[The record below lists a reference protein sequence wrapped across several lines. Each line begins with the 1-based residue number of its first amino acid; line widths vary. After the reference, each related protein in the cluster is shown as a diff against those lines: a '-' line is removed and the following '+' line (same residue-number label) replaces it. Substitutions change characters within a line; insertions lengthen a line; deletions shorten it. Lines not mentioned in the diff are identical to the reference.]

1 MARFN
6 CEPMHKP
13 RPAVGRAA
21 DKGVRPWNFAGGTG
35 VWIIE
40 EE

>member
-1 MARFN
+1 VSRFTN
-6 CEPMHKP
+6 PTGGWP
-13 RPAVGRAA
+13 AA
-21 DKGVRPWNFAGGTG
+21 DKGVRSWNFAGGAG

>member
-1 MARFN
+1 
-6 CEPMHKP
+6 
-13 RPAVGRAA
+13 VGRVA